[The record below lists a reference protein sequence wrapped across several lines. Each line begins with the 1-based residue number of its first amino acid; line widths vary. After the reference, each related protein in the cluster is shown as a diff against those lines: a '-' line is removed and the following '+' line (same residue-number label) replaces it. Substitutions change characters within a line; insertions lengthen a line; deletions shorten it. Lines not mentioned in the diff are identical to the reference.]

1 MRSSNLSHLKRTGKR
16 AHAAKRNNA
25 ARFTK
30 LGSVIVTSIIVLT
43 AVVVP
48 SITLIQN
55 VEAVTSKK
63 NIVFSAGD
71 NSDFSSAITGEGD
84 NEDKNSEK
92 AEPKEVKAV
101 KETQPE
107 TEKSVKK
114 AKVKKAKPETEPEK
128 VTETAQ
134 TSEAVSVAKNVGT
147 LSTANVDTSYSP
159 KYVELSSYDRDKLE
173 RLVMGEAGALGY
185 NGAALVAQAIRDTM
199 NETGSSSIDYIISEY
214 QYTGSTDNEPTSAV
228 KSAVSD
234 IFDNNGYAVQHRIL
248 YFYSPELVNSQW
260 HESQEFIIEYGTER
274 FFDSWD

>member
-1 MRSSNLSHLKRTGKR
+1 LRSSNLSHLKRTGKR

-25 ARFTK
+25 VRFTK
-30 LGSVIVTSIIVLT
+30 LGSVIVTSIIILT

-71 NSDFSSAITGEGD
+71 NSDFSAAITGAGN

-92 AEPKEVKAV
+92 AEPEETKAV

-107 TEKSVKK
+107 TVKSVKK
-114 AKVKKAKPETEPEK
+114 AKKAKPETEPEK

-134 TSEAVSVAKNVGT
+134 TSEAVSVAKNVGS

-199 NETGSSSIDYIISEY
+199 NETGSSSIDYIINEY
-214 QYTGSTDNEPTSAV
+214 QYTGSTENEPTSAV

-248 YFYSPELVNSQW
+248 YFYSPELVDSQW